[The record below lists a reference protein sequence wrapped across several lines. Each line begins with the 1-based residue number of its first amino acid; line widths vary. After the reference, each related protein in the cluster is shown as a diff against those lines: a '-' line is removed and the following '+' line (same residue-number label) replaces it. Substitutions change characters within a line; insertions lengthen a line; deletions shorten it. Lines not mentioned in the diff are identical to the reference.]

1 MYFSVFAVFFVFICY
16 HGIMCWGVVVV
27 VVGVVGCRRPWEG
40 GILGVREDAQ
50 EEYQMSALC
59 TWGGGGG
66 VMGMQELHKRSVRCV
81 QCVRVLGVGRE
92 CRRSV
97 KCLHCVQCIRW
108 WGYWECKSCTG
119 RVSDVCTMYSV
130 LDGLRG
136 VGVVRGVQRLHRR
149 SVRCALC
156 VQCAGGLGDGL
167 GVRECAWKECE
178 EEASID
184 EELLEDLKSVGV
196 VRCVFLPHC

>member
-1 MYFSVFAVFFVFICY
+1 M
-16 HGIMCWGVVVV
+16 
-27 VVGVVGCRRPWEG
+27 VGVVGCRRPGEG
-40 GILGVREDAQ
+40 LV
-50 EEYQMSALC
+50 
-59 TWGGGGG
+59 
-66 VMGMQELHKRSVRCV
+66 GMQELHKRSVRCV
-81 QCVRVLGVGRE
+81 GVLGVDWE

-97 KCLHCVQCIRW
+97 GCLHCVQRIRW

-119 RVSDVCTMYSV
+119 RVSDVCTVYSV
-130 LDGLRG
+130 LDGLGG
-136 VGVVRGVQRLHRR
+136 VGVVRGVRKLHR
-149 SVRCALC
+149 SVKCALC

-196 VRCVFLPHC
+196 VRCVSLPHC